1 MAAAHTSLPVI
12 GVPVKAT
19 HLDGVD
25 SMHSIVQM
33 PRGVPVAG
41 GGVCGGGAEGE
52 FGQGCEVACFG
63 VEEVYGPDAG
73 EEVVVELSIVN
84 DRSRF

>member
-1 MAAAHTSLPVI
+1 
-12 GVPVKAT
+12 
-19 HLDGVD
+19 
-25 SMHSIVQM
+25 
-33 PRGVPVAG
+33 
-41 GGVCGGGAEGE
+41 
-52 FGQGCEVACFG
+52 